1 MKIETKFN
9 IGEIALIL
17 YNNTVT
23 EATVDRISID
33 VKEETTQVF
42 YSFKDNT
49 TIGGFLSNYSEDIIF
64 KTKKE
69 LLESL

>member
-17 YNNTVT
+17 YANKVT

-33 VKEETTQVF
+33 IKEDTTQVF
-42 YSFKDNT
+42 YSFKDNKA
-49 TIGGFLSNYSEDIIF
+49 IGGFLSSYPEDIIF